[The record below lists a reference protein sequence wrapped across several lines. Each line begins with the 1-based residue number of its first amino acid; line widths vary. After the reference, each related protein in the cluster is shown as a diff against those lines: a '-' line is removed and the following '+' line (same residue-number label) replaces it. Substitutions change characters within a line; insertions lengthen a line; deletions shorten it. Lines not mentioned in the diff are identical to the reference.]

1 MFQNLRPVALSRSNL
16 HYQIAKKMGS
26 LIAQG
31 TIEPGSI
38 LPNEDSLSA
47 KFGVS
52 RTALRE
58 AVKVLASKGL
68 IEVRRKTGTRV
79 KPRSE
84 WNLLDPDVLSWVFSG
99 TEIAPVLRDLMEV
112 RKTIEPAAAR
122 MAANHATDGDV
133 MQIADAFTEMEVA
146 TNDLPSSV
154 EPDLKFHLAI
164 LSATHNIFMK
174 PFGTL
179 IQTALRTSFNLTSS
193 NPVAYERTLA
203 LHRAVL
209 DAIRLRDAEGAADAM
224 NIVLAQTSADIDAAT
239 HDTNAYRGNN
249 KRAYDATSTP
259 AERSQ
264 LTSS

>member
-1 MFQNLRPVALSRSNL
+1 MQRKMFQNLRPVALSRSNL
-16 HYQIAKKMGS
+16 HNQIAKKIGS
-26 LIAQG
+26 LITQG
-31 TIEPGSI
+31 TIEPGAV

-68 IEVRRKTGTRV
+68 IEVRRKIGTRV

-99 TEIAPVLRDLMEV
+99 NEIAPVLRDLMEV

-133 MQIADAFTEMEVA
+133 ERIAAAFTEMEVA
-146 TNDLPSSV
+146 INDLPSSV
-154 EPDLKFHLAI
+154 EPDLKFHLTI
-164 LSATHNIFMK
+164 LSATHNMFMK
-174 PFGTL
+174 PFGAL
-179 IQTALRTSFNLTSS
+179 IQTALRTSFSLTSS
-193 NPVAYERTLA
+193 NSVAYERTLA

-209 DAIRLRDAEGAADAM
+209 DAIRLRDGEGAAGAM
-224 NIVLAQTSADIDAAT
+224 NTVLAQTSADIDSAT
-239 HDTNAYRGNN
+239 HDANAYRGRI
-249 KRAYDATSTP
+249 KPGDDVISSHS
-259 AERSQ
+259 ER
-264 LTSS
+264 L